1 MPAEHPLSPSG
12 RPLSVYLS
20 IAEGTGAFR
29 PCEIE
34 ILAEVL
40 TDCFSDPSKG
50 YLFLEM
56 EARGQT
62 VGFAV
67 YGRCPMTKSA
77 WDVYWIVVEKALQG
91 QGIGRK
97 LMDELEK
104 DTKDSAGRAILR
116 VETSGREEYGGQR
129 HFYLRS
135 GFRETG
141 RIRDFYEE
149 GDDLVTYC
157 KFIS

>member
-12 RPLSVYLS
+12 TPISDYLS

-40 TDCFSDPSKG
+40 GDCFSDPTKG
-50 YLFLEM
+50 YFFLEVK
-56 EARGQT
+56 AGDQT
-62 VGFAV
+62 AGFAL
-67 YGRCPMTKSA
+67 YGRCPMTESA
-77 WDVYWIVVEKALQG
+77 WDLYWIVVEKSLQG
-91 QGIGRK
+91 HGIGKK
-97 LMDELEK
+97 LLEELEK
-104 DTKDSAGRAILR
+104 AAKGLDGRAILR
-116 VETSGREEYGGQR
+116 VETSGKEEYCGQR

>member
-12 RPLSVYLS
+12 TPSSDYLS

-29 PCEIE
+29 SCEIE
-34 ILAEVL
+34 ILEEVL
-40 TDCFSDPSKG
+40 LDCFSDPSKG

-56 EARGQT
+56 EAGGNT
-62 VGFAV
+62 TGFAV
-67 YGRCPMTKSA
+67 YGRCPMTESA
-77 WDVYWIVVEKALQG
+77 WDIYWIVVEKSLQG

-97 LMDELEK
+97 LIDELEK
-104 DTKDSAGRAILR
+104 DARGPAGRAILR

-141 RIRDFYEE
+141 RIHDFYEE